1 MSMACWTR
9 RRDACEP
16 SRPPEIVVSEF
27 EIIRRH
33 FRAATPA
40 REDVLLGVGD
50 DCALLQVPSDRLLA
64 VSSDTLVAGRHFE
77 PQVAPDA
84 LGHKAL
90 AVNLSDLAAMGAE
103 PVWASLCLTLP
114 EADEAWLSG
123 FAKGFTALAQRYGV
137 QLVGGDT
144 TRGPLSVSV
153 TVHGLLEP
161 GRAMQRDRA
170 RPGDLLYVTGQLGD
184 AGLALLARQ
193 GLYVR
198 DGSMAALQRRLD
210 RPEPRVAEG
219 RSAAALAHA
228 GIDLSDGLG
237 SDLRHLCEASGV
249 GALLYLE
256 SLPLSDAVRDY
267 VQETGDW
274 SVPLSSG
281 DDYELLVSVPA
292 DRQSAFETAARDWSV
307 PATWVGIV
315 DHGRTV
321 RAMHPDGRL
330 EDEVTGGYDH
340 FRD

>member
-1 MSMACWTR
+1 MA
-9 RRDACEP
+9 
-16 SRPPEIVVSEF
+16 SEF
-27 EIIRRH
+27 DIIRRH
-33 FRAATPA
+33 FHRATPA

-50 DCALLQVPSDRLLA
+50 DCALLRVPGDRLLA

-77 PQVAPDA
+77 SGVDPES

-114 EADEAWLSG
+114 EADEAWLTG
-123 FAKGFTALAQRYGV
+123 FAKGFTALAQRYDV

-144 TRGPLSVSV
+144 TRGPLSISV

-161 GRAMQRDRA
+161 GRVLQRNRA
-170 RPGDLLYVTGQLGD
+170 RAGDLLYVTGYLGG

-193 GLYVR
+193 GLHVR
-198 DGSMAALQRRLD
+198 DGSMAELQTRLD
-210 RPEPRVAEG
+210 RPEPRVEEG
-219 RSAAALAHA
+219 RSAAGVAHA

-267 VQETGDW
+267 VEETGDW

-281 DDYELLVSVPA
+281 DDYELLLSVPVE
-292 DRQSAFETAARDWSV
+292 RQIAFETVARDWSV

-321 RAMHPDGRL
+321 RAMYPDGRL

>member
-16 SRPPEIVVSEF
+16 SRPPEIVASEF
-27 EIIRRH
+27 ELIRRH

-50 DCALLQVPSDRLLA
+50 DCALLQVPGDRLLA

-114 EADEAWLSG
+114 QADEAWLAG
-123 FAKGFTALAQRYGV
+123 FAQGFTALAQRYGV

-144 TRGPLSVSV
+144 TRGPLSISV

-161 GRAMQRDRA
+161 GRALQRDRA
-170 RPGDLLYVTGQLGD
+170 RPGDLLYVTGHLGD

-198 DGSMAALQRRLD
+198 DGSMAELQERLD
-210 RPEPRVAEG
+210 RPEPRVEEG
-219 RSAAALAHA
+219 RAAIGLAHA

-281 DDYELLVSVPA
+281 DDYELLLSVPA